1 MRIQNIISKAFK
13 EHYASLILYALKWV
27 KDEDIAK
34 DMVQTVFINLLERTD
49 DGIIKDYRAYLFQS
63 VRNQCINNLKKNSPE
78 TGRLEENQTKEF
90 GYFNDPVEEA
100 EFESFVFSLIDKLP
114 PATKNIFKLNR
125 FEGLSN
131 QEIADKLNISKRTVE
146 LQISN
151 ALKFLREKLFS
162 QDNQNPTYSQF
173 LFLLF

>member
-1 MRIQNIISKAFK
+1 MGIQDIISKAFK
-13 EHYASLILYALKWV
+13 EHYPSLILYAMKWV

-34 DMVQTVFINLLERTD
+34 DMVQTVFINLLERSD
-49 DGIIKDYRAYLFQS
+49 DDIIKDYRAYLFQS
-63 VRNQCINNLKKNSPE
+63 VRNQCINNLKKSFAK
-78 TGRLEENQTKEF
+78 TDQLEEPQIKEY
-90 GYFNDPVEEA
+90 GYFNDPIEEA
-100 EFESFVFSLIDKLP
+100 EFESYVFNLIDKLP

-151 ALKFLREKLFS
+151 ALKFLREKLFD
-162 QDNQNPTYSQF
+162 QDNQNSIYSQF

>member
-1 MRIQNIISKAFK
+1 MGIQDIISKAFK

-34 DMVQTVFINLLERTD
+34 DMIQTVFINLLERSD
-49 DGIIKDYRAYLFQS
+49 NSIIKDYRAYLFQS
-63 VRNQCINNLKKNSPE
+63 VRNQCINNLKKNSGK
-78 TGRLEENQTKEF
+78 TDQLEKPGIKEY
-90 GYFNDPVEEA
+90 GYFNDPIEEA
-100 EFESFVFSLIDKLP
+100 EFESYVFNLIDKLP
-114 PATKNIFKLNR
+114 PATQNIFKLNR

-151 ALKFLREKLFS
+151 ALKFLREKLFD
-162 QDNQNPTYSQF
+162 QDNQESMYSQF